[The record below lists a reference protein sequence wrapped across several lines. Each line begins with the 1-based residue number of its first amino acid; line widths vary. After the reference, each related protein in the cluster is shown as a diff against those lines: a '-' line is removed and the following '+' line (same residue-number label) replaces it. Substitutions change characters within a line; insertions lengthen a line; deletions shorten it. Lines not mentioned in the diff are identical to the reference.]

1 MNTTEKN
8 QLLFTQLV
16 AMFHFAAMQQM
27 GKVKN
32 PMTDAIERDLS
43 AAQGSIDVLDMLR
56 EKTRGH
62 LSPEEEKFLN
72 QVLQEL
78 KLNYVDES
86 SKPEP
91 PAADSTAAPAKEGEP
106 RT

>member
-8 QLLFTQLV
+8 QLLFMQLV

-32 PMTDAIERDLS
+32 PVTDAIERDLS
-43 AAQGSIDVLDMLR
+43 AAQGSIDVLDMLK

-62 LSPEEEKFLN
+62 LALEEERFLT

-91 PAADSTAAPAKEGEP
+91 PPAGSTAAPAQEGDAH
-106 RT
+106 T